1 MPTLPHP
8 AIDPPIGRFEIGD
21 LVEVRDTS
29 WFLYTGTYYTIGIV
43 VATRE
48 SDMAKGGF
56 LISVW
61 WLNID
66 EECRLFDHELL
77 KIGEAK

>member
-1 MPTLPHP
+1 MPTTHNPTL
-8 AIDPPIGRFEIGD
+8 DPPIPCFQIGD

-29 WFLYTGTYYTIGIV
+29 WFMYTGTYYTVGV
-43 VATRE
+43 VVEIRE
-48 SDMAKGGF
+48 SDIAKGGF

-66 EECRLFDHELL
+66 EECKLFDHELL
-77 KIGEAK
+77 KIGEV